1 MLRSMPV
8 RRFKRGFQLGLIKLL
23 IGNKAAGVHL
33 SYVGQGATADLCR
46 RIVDIGH
53 TDVLVVTDK
62 ALKELGLAERALAG
76 LIDAGVNLHWDAGVD
91 PDPTFAHVVEGSR
104 VLRSAGCTA
113 VVAVG
118 GGSSMDAAKIIACT
132 RSSDESPDKWVG
144 LNKTPEDI
152 VPIYAVPTTS
162 GTGSEATMGAVIKD
176 PAEKLKHIIV
186 AEGLLPQAV
195 ALDPELLL
203 GLPAPVTAA
212 TGIDAL
218 THGIEAYIC
227 IWDRGTRK
235 ENGRLAVQGV
245 FRWLERAMQNPGDIE
260 SRQGMAVAA
269 YHAGIAINQVGV
281 GNVHA
286 IAHQLGARFG
296 IPHGQANAL
305 VLPHV
310 LKACL
315 AEAETALAELAVVTQ
330 VSDAASPAARAQAFV
345 DAVTDL
351 IAKVGIADTDPRIQS
366 AEWTAVAH
374 AAMDESDGYV
384 SPRLLSKAEMMEIL
398 ERITVR

>member
-76 LIDAGVNLHWDAGVD
+76 LIDAGVNLHWYAGVD
-91 PDPTFAHVVEGSR
+91 PDPTFAHVVEGSK

-245 FRWLERAMQNPGDIE
+245 FRWLERAVQNPGDIE

-286 IAHQLGARFG
+286 IAHQLWARFG

-345 DAVTDL
+345 EAVTDL

>member
-76 LIDAGVNLHWDAGVD
+76 LIDAGVNLHWYAGVD
-91 PDPTFAHVVEGSR
+91 PDPTFAHVVEGSK

-245 FRWLERAMQNPGDIE
+245 FRWLERAVQNPGDIE

-345 DAVTDL
+345 EAVTDL

-366 AEWTAVAH
+366 AEWTALAH

>member
-1 MLRSMPV
+1 MLRSMPI
-8 RRFKRGFQLGLIKLL
+8 RRFKRGFKLGLIKLL
-23 IGNKAAGVHL
+23 VGNKAAGVHL
-33 SYVGQGATADLCR
+33 SYVGRGASADLCR

-53 TDVLVVTDK
+53 TDILVVTDK
-62 ALKELGLAERALAG
+62 ALKELGLAERALAPMA
-76 LIDAGVNLHWDAGVD
+76 DAGVNLHWYAGVD
-91 PDPTFAHVVEGSR
+91 PDPTFAHVMEGAE

-113 VVAVG
+113 IVAVG

-132 RSSDESPDKWVG
+132 RTSDESPDKWVG
-144 LNKTPEDI
+144 LNKVPDD
-152 VPIYAVPTTS
+152 VLPIYAIPTTS

-176 PAEKLKHIIV
+176 PEEQLKHIIV
-186 AEGLLPQAV
+186 GEDLLPQAV
-195 ALDPELLL
+195 ALDPDLLL

-235 ENGRLAVQGV
+235 ENGRLAIQGV
-245 FRWLERAMQNPGDIE
+245 FRWLERAVKHPEDLE
-260 SRQGMAVAA
+260 ARQGMAVAA

-286 IAHQLGARFG
+286 IAHQLGARYG

-305 VLPHV
+305 ALPHV

-315 AEAETALAELAVVTQ
+315 AEAETALAELAVVTNMSEA
-330 VSDAASPAARAQAFV
+330 VSPAARAQAFV
-345 DAVTDL
+345 DAVQDL
-351 IAKVGIADTDPRIQS
+351 ITKVGISETDPRVQP
-366 AEWTAVAH
+366 ADWAVLAD

-384 SPRLLSKAEMMEIL
+384 SPRLLTKAEIMDTL
-398 ERITVR
+398 QRITAR

>member
-76 LIDAGVNLHWDAGVD
+76 LIDAGVNLHWYAGVD

-132 RSSDESPDKWVG
+132 RSSDDSPDKWVG

-212 TGIDAL
+212 TGIDAR

>member
-1 MLRSMPV
+1 MPV

-76 LIDAGVNLHWDAGVD
+76 LIDAGVNLHWYAGVD
-91 PDPTFAHVVEGSR
+91 PDPTFAHVVEGSK

-203 GLPAPVTAA
+203 GLPARVTAA

-245 FRWLERAMQNPGDIE
+245 FRWLERAVQNPGDIE

-345 DAVTDL
+345 EAVTDL

-384 SPRLLSKAEMMEIL
+384 SPRLLSKAE
-398 ERITVR
+398 

>member
-76 LIDAGVNLHWDAGVD
+76 LIDAGVNLHWYAGVD
-91 PDPTFAHVVEGSR
+91 PDPTFAHVVEGSK

-245 FRWLERAMQNPGDIE
+245 FRWLERAVQNPGDIE

>member
-1 MLRSMPV
+1 MLRSMPI
-8 RRFKRGFQLGLIKLL
+8 RRFKRGFKLGLIKLL
-23 IGNKAAGVHL
+23 VGNKAAGVHL
-33 SYVGQGATADLCR
+33 SYVGRGASSDLCR

-53 TDVLVVTDK
+53 TDILVVTDK
-62 ALKELGLAERALAG
+62 ALKELGLAERALAP
-76 LIDAGVNLHWDAGVD
+76 LADAGVKLHWYAGVD
-91 PDPTFAHVVEGSR
+91 PDPTFAHVMEGAE

-113 VVAVG
+113 IVAVG

-132 RSSDESPDKWVG
+132 RTSDESPDKWVG
-144 LNKTPEDI
+144 LNKVPDD
-152 VPIYAVPTTS
+152 VLPIYAIPTTS

-176 PAEKLKHIIV
+176 PEEQLKHIIV
-186 AEGLLPQAV
+186 GEDLLPQAV
-195 ALDPELLL
+195 ALDPDLLL

-235 ENGRLAVQGV
+235 ENGRLAIQGV
-245 FRWLERAMQNPGDIE
+245 FRWLERAVQHPEDLE
-260 SRQGMAVAA
+260 ARQGMAVAA

-286 IAHQLGARFG
+286 IAHQLGARYG

-305 VLPHV
+305 ALPHV
-310 LKACL
+310 LKACA
-315 AEAETALAELAVVTQ
+315 AEAETALAELAVVTN
-330 VSDAASPAARAQAFV
+330 VSEAVSPAARAQAFV
-345 DAVTDL
+345 DAVQDL
-351 IAKVGIADTDPRIQS
+351 ITKVGIAETDPRVQP
-366 AEWTAVAH
+366 ADWTVLAH

-384 SPRLLSKAEMMEIL
+384 SPRLLTKAEIMDTL
-398 ERITVR
+398 QRITAR